1 MKKFEKYY
9 GWIVAFIFC
18 VAVIAVYKTFDNL
31 SNITKYIGVIIGVI
45 IDAIKPFIS
54 AFIIAYILNIP
65 AKKLQ
70 KLLKKTKNQW
80 ITQHSVGISIFL
92 IYVIA
97 ILILLFVLRMLI
109 PAISKNILDLYN
121 NSSHYIASF
130 QNFINN
136 FEIAKKL
143 NLSELDLNKTIMNF
157 FESLG
162 MLRVE
167 MYVDGVFNVT
177 TGILNTFI
185 ALIASVYML
194 LDKERLQKVIV
205 RVMGIFFKG
214 DRVESITLHTKRVN
228 DIFVNY
234 IYSRLMCSII
244 MAVVSSVV
252 LSVMN
257 VKYALILGIFV
268 GSMDMIPYFGSIIAS
283 VITIAVCLITGGFW
297 KGVWVAV
304 ALCILQQIDGN
315 LIGPKIMSDSLE
327 IRPLWIIF
335 AVSVGGSLF
344 GFFGMLLS
352 VPVVAIIKAIAS
364 DYLSVKEEKKKT
376 VKVSEENE

>member
-9 GWIVAFIFC
+9 GWILAFVFC
-18 VAVIAVYKTFDNL
+18 VAVIAVYKTFDNF
-31 SNITKYIGVIIGVI
+31 SNITKYIGIVL
-45 IDAIKPFIS
+45 DAVKPFIS

-65 AKKLQ
+65 AKKIQ
-70 KLLKKTKNQW
+70 KLLKKTKNQF
-80 ITQHSVGISIFL
+80 ITQHSIGISILL

-97 ILILLFVLRMLI
+97 ILVLVFVLRMLI

-121 NSSHYIASF
+121 NSYYYIDSF

-136 FEIAKKL
+136 FEIAQKL
-143 NLSELDLNKTIMNF
+143 NLSNLNLSDAVMKF

-185 ALIASVYML
+185 AIIASVYML
-194 LDKERLQKVIV
+194 LDKERLQKVFV
-205 RVMGIFFKG
+205 RVMGIFFKQ
-214 DRVESITLHTKRVN
+214 DRVQSITLHTKRVN

-234 IYSRLMCSII
+234 IYSRLTCSII
-244 MAVVSSVV
+244 MAIVSSIV

-257 VKYALILGIFV
+257 VKYALILGIFI
-268 GSMDMIPYFGSIIAS
+268 GSMDMIPYFGSIISS
-283 VITIAVCLITGGFW
+283 VIAIIICLLTGGFW

-304 ALCILQQIDGN
+304 VLCILQQIDGN

-352 VPVVAIIKAIAS
+352 VPVLAIFKAIAS
-364 DYLSVKEEKKKT
+364 DYLSVKEEKKKM
-376 VKVSEENE
+376 KVSEENE

>member
-9 GWIVAFIFC
+9 GWILAFVFC
-18 VAVIAVYKTFDNL
+18 VAVIAVYKTFDNF
-31 SNITKYIGVIIGVI
+31 SNITKYIGIVL
-45 IDAIKPFIS
+45 DAVKPFIS

-65 AKKLQ
+65 AKKIQ
-70 KLLKKTKNQW
+70 KLLKKTKNQF
-80 ITQHSVGISIFL
+80 ITQHSIGISILL

-97 ILILLFVLRMLI
+97 ILVLVFVLRMLI

-121 NSSHYIASF
+121 NSYYYIDSF

-136 FEIAKKL
+136 FEIAQKL
-143 NLSELDLNKTIMNF
+143 NLSNLNLSDAVMKF

-185 ALIASVYML
+185 AIIASVYML
-194 LDKERLQKVIV
+194 LDKERLQKVFV
-205 RVMGIFFKG
+205 RVMGIFFKQ
-214 DRVESITLHTKRVN
+214 DRVQSITLHTKRVN

-234 IYSRLMCSII
+234 IYSRLTCSII
-244 MAVVSSVV
+244 MAIVSSIV

-257 VKYALILGIFV
+257 VKYALILGIFI
-268 GSMDMIPYFGSIIAS
+268 GSMDMIPYFGSIISS
-283 VITIAVCLITGGFW
+283 VIAIIICLLTGGFW

-304 ALCILQQIDGN
+304 VLCILQQIDGN

-352 VPVVAIIKAIAS
+352 VPVLAIFKAIAS
-364 DYLSVKEEKKKT
+364 DYL
-376 VKVSEENE
+376 

>member
-31 SNITKYIGVIIGVI
+31 SNITKYIGVI

>member
-31 SNITKYIGVIIGVI
+31 SNITKYIGVI

-304 ALCILQQIDGN
+304 AMCILQQIDGN